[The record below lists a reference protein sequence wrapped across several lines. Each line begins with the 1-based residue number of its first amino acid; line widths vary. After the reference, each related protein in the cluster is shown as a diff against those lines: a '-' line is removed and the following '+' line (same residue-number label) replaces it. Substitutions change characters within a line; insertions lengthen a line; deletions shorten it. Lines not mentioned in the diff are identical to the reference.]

1 MLRTPVP
8 VNSKFMN
15 IAITLAEKAASLGEV
30 PVGAVIVL
38 ERDDQ
43 GLLLKTPVIIS
54 ESYNDREKSKNAVG
68 HAELTAIKD
77 ACDKLQRWRLTGCS
91 MYVTLEPCVMCA
103 GAIVLARLD
112 RLIFG
117 ATDPKAGAVASLFQ
131 VLSDTR
137 LNHRPE
143 VVGGVGADPCSKI
156 LTEFFLKRRRKN

>member
-30 PVGAVIVL
+30 PVGAVIV
-38 ERDDQ
+38 
-43 GLLLKTPVIIS
+43 LKTPVIIS